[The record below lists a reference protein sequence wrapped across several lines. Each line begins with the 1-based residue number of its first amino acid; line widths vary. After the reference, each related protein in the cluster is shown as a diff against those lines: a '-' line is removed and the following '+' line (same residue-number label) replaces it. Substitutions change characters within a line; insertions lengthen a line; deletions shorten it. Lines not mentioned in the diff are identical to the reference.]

1 MFVLIILN
9 KKLYSYENILKLK
22 TIGASYNNLAMII
35 IIIIIIIRDHY
46 IKLFK
51 KIEKC
56 GIIVNL
62 ISN

>member
-1 MFVLIILN
+1 MFVLVILN

-22 TIGASYNNLAMII
+22 TMGTSYNNLAMVII
-35 IIIIIIIRDHY
+35 IIIMIIIIRDHY

-56 GIIVNL
+56 GIRVD
-62 ISN
+62 